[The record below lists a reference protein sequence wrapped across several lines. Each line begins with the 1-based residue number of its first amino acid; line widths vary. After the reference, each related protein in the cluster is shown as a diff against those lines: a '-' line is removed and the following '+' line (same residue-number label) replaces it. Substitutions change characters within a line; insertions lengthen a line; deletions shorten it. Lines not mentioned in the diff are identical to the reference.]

1 MEQFNIKK
9 IYQKTLS
16 DFMLDIEEENQSP
29 ENKINTLYK
38 KNIFREIIIQFLL
51 SKDDNLILMTITLI
65 QKIIN
70 NKNIS
75 NRVLEHCGLLTLERD
90 SV

>member
-65 QKIIN
+65 
-70 NKNIS
+70 
-75 NRVLEHCGLLTLERD
+75 
-90 SV
+90 